1 MICPFCGATI
11 PDGSKTC
18 RDCGRELRQR
28 SPEVTEIVA
37 ENLSTADK
45 TSVFQEESLGKT
57 QFFSEGLDAVG
68 AFLGWLVITEGPDK
82 WKEFHIPPDFGQ
94 VIVGRGEAADIRL
107 NDESISRIHISIRKK
122 DDAFFLTDLD
132 TESGTKVNG
141 KPVERVKLQDGDLIQ
156 IGNTSIKFK
165 LL

>member
-18 RDCGRELRQR
+18 RDCGRELHQN
-28 SPEVTEIVA
+28 SPEVTEIVT
-37 ENLSTADK
+37 ENLSTADE
-45 TSVFQEESLGKT
+45 TSVFQGESLGRT
-57 QFFSEGLDAVG
+57 QIFSEGLDSVG

-82 WKEFHIPPDFGQ
+82 WKEFHIPLDLGQ
-94 VIVGRGEAADIRL
+94 IIVGRGEAADIRL

-122 DDAFFLTDLD
+122 EDAFYLTDLD
-132 TESGTKVNG
+132 TDSGTKVNG
-141 KPVERVKLQDGDLIQ
+141 KSVERVKLQDGDLIQ